1 MNHPTIAFIGAGN
14 MAGSLI
20 GGLIADNYPVERIW
34 ATNPLPERLE
44 SLQQTFGV
52 KTTPNNKEAV
62 AQADVIVFAVKPG
75 ELKNV
80 ASELSESLLQ
90 KNPLVISIV
99 TGITCQT
106 ISKWAQCPDLRV
118 VRTMPNTPA
127 LLRSGITGLYANHF
141 VDEEQRTIAES
152 ILRAVGITVWL
163 SNEDDLNIV
172 TALSGSGPA
181 YFFLFMEYIKDWA
194 QKMGLTP
201 EQAQLLTVNT
211 ALGAARMALESD
223 KEITELRRQVTS
235 PGGTT
240 EQAIKTFE
248 QGKLSDLI
256 DQALNA
262 AHDKAVELAKS
273 IG

>member
-1 MNHPTIAFIGAGN
+1 MSHPTIAFIGAGN

-20 GGLIADNYPVERIW
+20 GGLIADNYPAKHIF
-34 ATNPLPERLE
+34 ATNPLLERLD
-44 SLQQTFGV
+44 SLQKAFGIR
-52 KTTPNNKEAV
+52 TTPDNKEAV
-62 AQADVIVFAVKPG
+62 AQADVLVFAVKPS
-75 ELKNV
+75 ELQSV
-80 ASELSESLLQ
+80 VSELSELLLH
-90 KNPLVISIV
+90 KKPLVISIV

-106 ISKWAQCPDLRV
+106 ISEWAKCPDLGI

-127 LLRSGITGLYANHF
+127 LLRSGITGLYPNRF
-141 VDEEQRTIAES
+141 VDDEQRTIAES
-152 ILRAVGITVWL
+152 ILRAVGITVWFF
-163 SNEDDLNIV
+163 NENDLNIV

-194 QKMGLTP
+194 QKMGLTK

-223 KEITELRRQVTS
+223 KEIAELRHQVTS

-248 QGKLSDLI
+248 RGKLDDLVN
-256 DQALNA
+256 QALNA
-262 AHDKAVELAKS
+262 AYDKAVELAKS
-273 IG
+273 VS